1 MGTLKLLTLESV
13 FLGVIY
19 FPDVFLG
26 SEKYLEEGME
36 RFQSLFNIRFPMK
49 Q

>member
-26 SEKYLEEGME
+26 SEKYLEEEWKG
-36 RFQSLFNIRFPMK
+36 FKVYLISDFP
-49 Q
+49 